1 MSGKI
6 TIRKGNKEDKMRKE
20 ILQRDWL
27 RKCYTRLKDITGLQ
41 GVASRS
47 LNNIES
53 AEKAI
58 KGLFDEYADKKH
70 LAELE
75 RLKENFNI
83 VKAISDKITE
93 ENCKLKTKNHD
104 LEALLKDKNAII
116 SEITTENNKLR
127 AEKDNLND
135 VIFQYREIVEK
146 LKKENKWLKEEND
159 FLSQPWYVRLFN
171 YR

>member
-1 MSGKI
+1 MNGKI
-6 TIRKGNKEDKMRKE
+6 TIRKGNREDKMRKE

-104 LEALLKDKNAII
+104 LEALLKDKNAVI
-116 SEITTENNKLR
+116 SEMTTENNKLR

-135 VIFQYREIVEK
+135 VISQYREIVEK
-146 LKKENKWLKEEND
+146 LKKENKCLKEEND
-159 FLSQPWYVRLFN
+159 FLTQPWYKRFFSL
-171 YR
+171 

>member
-1 MSGKI
+1 
-6 TIRKGNKEDKMRKE
+6 MRKE

-93 ENCKLKTKNHD
+93 ENCKLKTK
-104 LEALLKDKNAII
+104 
-116 SEITTENNKLR
+116 ITT
-127 AEKDNLND
+127 
-135 VIFQYREIVEK
+135 
-146 LKKENKWLKEEND
+146 
-159 FLSQPWYVRLFN
+159 
-171 YR
+171 

>member
-1 MSGKI
+1 
-6 TIRKGNKEDKMRKE
+6 MRKE

-104 LEALLKDKNAII
+104 LEALLKDKNAVI
-116 SEITTENNKLR
+116 SEMTTENNKLR

-135 VIFQYREIVEK
+135 VISQYREIVEK

-159 FLSQPWYVRLFN
+159 HLSQPWYKRFFSL
-171 YR
+171 